1 MTPVGQAGHALDAA
15 VVPSISSERGPA
27 AAERTRVQLG
37 ESVAAAGP
45 AHAHRALVI
54 DQPAA
59 APGQDG
65 RAVGKTR
72 ALLLAVPG
80 GESPDPTPVRGDAP
94 ADLGATGPGR
104 LTRGECKDTGLAKR
118 GHK

>member
-1 MTPVGQAGHALDAA
+1 MMAPRLVELRRVLKPTGSLYLGNLWRRVVGN
-15 VVPSISSERGPA
+15 
-27 AAERTRVQLG
+27 
-37 ESVAAAGP
+37 
-45 AHAHRALVI
+45 
-54 DQPAA
+54 
-59 APGQDG
+59 
-65 RAVGKTR
+65 TR

-104 LTRGECKDTGLAKR
+104 LTRGECKDAGLAKR

>member
-1 MTPVGQAGHALDAA
+1 MNSQKHPLAR
-15 VVPSISSERGPA
+15 PPIM
-27 AAERTRVQLG
+27 
-37 ESVAAAGP
+37 
-45 AHAHRALVI
+45 I
-54 DQPAA
+54 DNYSYRSNNTDRP
-59 APGQDG
+59 G

-104 LTRGECKDTGLAKR
+104 LTRGECKDAGLAKR